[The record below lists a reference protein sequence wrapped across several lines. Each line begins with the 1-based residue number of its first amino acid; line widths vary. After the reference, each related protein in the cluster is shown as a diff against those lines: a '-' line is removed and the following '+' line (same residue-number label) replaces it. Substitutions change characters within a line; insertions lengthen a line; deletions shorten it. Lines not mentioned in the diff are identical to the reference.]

1 MPSEMEIAHDCGKRK
16 PMPPELVAILNKF
29 VADHGIIA
37 VWTIAGFLGIRS
49 VYRDIIRHGIKAA
62 IDDRREYYQARTAA
76 FEAAAHRLT
85 IDAVNKQGDRRDS
98 RSDDEMECSAVRRES
113 TESDDTRVE
122 RHQSRQERRD
132 GKSGGNGDSVR
143 STGSRR
149 KQ

>member
-16 PMPPELVAILNKF
+16 PMPPELIVVLNKF
-29 VADHGIIA
+29 VADHGVVA
-37 VWTIAGFLGIRS
+37 VCVIAGILAVRA
-49 VYRDIIRHGIKAA
+49 VYRDIIRSGLKAA
-62 IDDRREYYQARTAA
+62 LDDRREYYQARTAA

-85 IDAVNKQGDRRDS
+85 IDAAHRQGDRHDC
-98 RSDDEMECSAVRRES
+98 RSDDSMECSAIRREGQ
-113 TESDDTRVE
+113 ESDDTRVE
-122 RHQSRQERRD
+122 RPQGRQERRD